1 MNIHLETCDDLGSIK
16 PHSWEHAKN
25 KRLYAL
31 LHEHEAKFV
40 KENIYI
46 KPSNIRSKL
55 NITIRKWYV
64 SNALKCKVS
73 YLRRQVS
80 YLLRHLLT
88 LWLTTQGVNIIS
100 AAYM

>member
-1 MNIHLETCDDLGSIK
+1 MNIYLETCDDLGSIK

-46 KPSNIRSKL
+46 KPSKI
-55 NITIRKWYV
+55 
-64 SNALKCKVS
+64 KVE
-73 YLRRQVS
+73 Y
-80 YLLRHLLT
+80 Y
-88 LWLTTQGVNIIS
+88 
-100 AAYM
+100 Y